1 MKTKFLIPGLLAA
14 LMLVTVPII
23 TVAVTEKPEVV
34 TMEEL
39 NPSEETPSEDSTLEE
54 STEEETTVEEIC
66 VDGTC
71 VEETTV
77 EEPTEE
83 ETTMEHT
90 EYISFGFVKASFSGV
105 YDSDVDFQHGLFFTK
120 DITVTSAT
128 STLIK
133 PLKINGKTIV
143 ESGTPVKL
151 EINLMGNLGFRMRLS
166 NMVDWTPSY
175 QITVSGFASGITV
188 TY

>member
-1 MKTKFLIPGLLAA
+1 MKTKILIPGLLAA
-14 LMLVTVPII
+14 LMLVIVPVI
-23 TVAVTEKPEVV
+23 TVAMTESN
-34 TMEEL
+34 EEFNTVKEMTPL
-39 NPSEETPSEDSTLEE
+39 EEPSSEDTTLEDP
-54 STEEETTVEEIC
+54 TEEVPT
-66 VDGTC
+66 

-105 YDSDVDFQHGLFFTK
+105 YNSDVDYQHGLFFTK
-120 DITVTSAT
+120 DITVTSTT
-128 STLIK
+128 STLTK

-151 EINLMGNLGFRMRLS
+151 EINLMGNLGFRMRMTC
-166 NMVDWTPSY
+166 MVDWTPSY
-175 QITVSGFASGITV
+175 QLTISGFASGITV